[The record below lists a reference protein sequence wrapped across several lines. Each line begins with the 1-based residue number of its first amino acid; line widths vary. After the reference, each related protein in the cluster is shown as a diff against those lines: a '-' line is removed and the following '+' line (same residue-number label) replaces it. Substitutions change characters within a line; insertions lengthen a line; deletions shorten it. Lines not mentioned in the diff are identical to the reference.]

1 MASAPTPIHI
11 WMFCGYAGS
20 GKTHAARHLQ
30 SLLNPATT
38 FVIAFAD
45 AVKDDVAA
53 MYQIP
58 RTLFDTQEGKASLV
72 KTPDGKRK
80 ARDLLIDYSLAMK
93 EAYGDAVWAE
103 EVVRRIRSVVERRRI
118 EHIIIHDLRF
128 TAEVDTMYTEFSP
141 SQDFVP
147 SVSNYKHIPSG
158 CAELETE
165 GNAVV
170 VQCKHTLKGCAYNW
184 HSTVLH
190 TIRIVRP
197 SVASLPIPSE
207 HDLDDYVADTTIEN
221 GGTVDELH
229 AKINQLLT
237 NYFAK

>member
-1 MASAPTPIHI
+1 
-11 WMFCGYAGS
+11 
-20 GKTHAARHLQ
+20 
-30 SLLNPATT
+30 
-38 FVIAFAD
+38 
-45 AVKDDVAA
+45 
-53 MYQIP
+53 
-58 RTLFDTQEGKASLV
+58 
-72 KTPDGKRK
+72 
-80 ARDLLIDYSLAMK
+80 MK

-103 EVVRRIRSVVERRRI
+103 EVVRRIRSVVERRHI

-128 TAEVDTMYTEFSP
+128 TAEVDAMYTEFSP

-147 SVSNYKHIPSG
+147 SVS
-158 CAELETE
+158 
-165 GNAVV
+165 
-170 VQCKHTLKGCAYNW
+170 NW

-221 GGTVDELH
+221 SGTVDELNS
-229 AKINQLLT
+229 KINQLLT

>member
-1 MASAPTPIHI
+1 
-11 WMFCGYAGS
+11 MFNPFLVLDFYNS
-20 GKTHAARHLQ
+20 SHLKWGVMNWH
-30 SLLNPATT
+30 LT
-38 FVIAFAD
+38 
-45 AVKDDVAA
+45 
-53 MYQIP
+53 
-58 RTLFDTQEGKASLV
+58 
-72 KTPDGKRK
+72 
-80 ARDLLIDYSLAMK
+80 
-93 EAYGDAVWAE
+93 
-103 EVVRRIRSVVERRRI
+103 
-118 EHIIIHDLRF
+118 
-128 TAEVDTMYTEFSP
+128 
-141 SQDFVP
+141 VP